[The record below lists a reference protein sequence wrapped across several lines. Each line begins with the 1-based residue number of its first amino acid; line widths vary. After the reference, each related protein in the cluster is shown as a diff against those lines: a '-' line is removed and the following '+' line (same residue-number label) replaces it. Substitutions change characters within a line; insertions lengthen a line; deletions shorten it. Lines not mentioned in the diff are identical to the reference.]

1 MFCKFWVSKF
11 HFCLI
16 PYTPDALRW
25 HLSNNVIGLTDYTID
40 NIIKTCNDVN
50 KGKRQI
56 TDDIMIG
63 CPIYEMLDDLKIDY
77 NA

>member
-1 MFCKFWVSKF
+1 MKSNI
-11 HFCLI
+11 I

-77 NA
+77 TS